1 MKNSILGVLY
11 TTVSDNATAEKI
23 VVDLLQQRLIACAN
37 IIPKINS
44 IYLWNGEICKNK
56 EVGIIL
62 KTNKKLIQK
71 VSEELKRI
79 HPYEVSCIIEFR
91 ETEAFNKDYID
102 WILKETSR

>member
-44 IYLWNGEICKNK
+44 MYWWNGKICQDQ

-62 KTNKKLIQK
+62 KTNTNLIQR
-71 VSEELKRI
+71 VSKELKRL
-79 HPYEVSCIIEFR
+79 HPYETPCIIEF
-91 ETEAFNKDYID
+91 ENTESHNKDYMD
-102 WILKETSR
+102 WILKETSE

>member
-37 IIPKINS
+37 IIPEMNS
-44 IYLWNGEICKNK
+44 MYRWNGKVCQDK

-62 KTNKKLIQK
+62 KTNKNLVQK

-79 HPYEVSCIIEFR
+79 HPYEIPCIIEFG
-91 ETEAFNKDYID
+91 ETEVFNKDYID
-102 WILKETSR
+102 WILRETLR

>member
-11 TTVSDNATAEKI
+11 TTVNDNATAEKI

-44 IYLWNGEICKNK
+44 IYLWNGEICQDK

-62 KTNKKLIQK
+62 KTNKNLVQK
-71 VSEELKRI
+71 VSEELKNI
-79 HPYEVSCIIEFR
+79 HPYEVPCIIEFG
-91 ETEAFNKDYID
+91 ETEAFNRDYID